1 MAQSGLGPGAAP
13 TGSAPRLLPEH
24 GLGRSPKIITS
35 FSRSPWIPS
44 LSTFLASTAMNFQ
57 RENEMVLHKCGS
69 AWEGEA
75 RSFSCWKRDF
85 LGRESSTA
93 PEHSQFGDYWVF
105 PDPEL
110 SSLQNPGASPWP
122 WRNSLWFRSLCLVLG
137 SGVAQPCGERGL
149 PRAWRGQDPLRV
161 TGNSLH

>member
-69 AWEGEA
+69 GWEGEA
-75 RSFSCWKRDF
+75 QILFLLEKGFSWQAERAALHQSTLSLGITGFSQILSFLPCKI
-85 LGRESSTA
+85 LVLPHGRGGIPSGS
-93 PEHSQFGDYWVF
+93 V
-105 PDPEL
+105 L
-110 SSLQNPGASPWP
+110 SA
-122 WRNSLWFRSLCLVLG
+122 WFRGLAWPSLVG
-137 SGVAQPCGERGL
+137 SEVCPVHGEVRI
-149 PRAWRGQDPLRV
+149 P
-161 TGNSLH
+161 